1 MYKETV
7 ELFVEK
13 TALFD
18 NKSLIAFLYTS
29 GVQNLLS
36 SEIWA
41 KV

>member
-1 MYKETV
+1 MYKENM
-7 ELFVEK
+7 ELLVEK

-18 NKSLIAFLYTS
+18 NKSLIAFLYIS

-36 SEIWA
+36 NNIWA